1 MRVRWVFSNSCSEAY
16 CKVICK
22 ELFLLL
28 RASITSVCPPPS
40 PQLRHCPSNIFY
52 VGLNKTVQQIW
63 QSLVQSCCTYIYLLK
78 NYLPNKN
85 LVWDFEEKIKN
96 MIFWAII
103 DHNRRHLS
111 KFREKMNLGIV
122 TVPLVLVRLD
132 LDEKSSSWDW
142 TEIGMKL
149 VTFII
154 SMCWVHKRSYHV
166 QYEGIVK

>member
-111 KFREKMNLGIV
+111 KFREKNEPGYCHR
-122 TVPLVLVRLD
+122 TV
-132 LDEKSSSWDW
+132 SSSQARLGW
-142 TEIGMKL
+142 EIILMGL
-149 VTFII
+149 NRNRHETRNF
-154 SMCWVHKRSYHV
+154 Y
-166 QYEGIVK
+166 Y